1 VPRPVHFVGTV
12 QLFRWKPLGWL
23 LRQCGVIAVN
33 RVQDDRRAMRSV
45 LDTFEA
51 VYRVL
56 EAGDAVA
63 IFPEG
68 ITHND
73 PQLKTVKTGAAR
85 MALELEHRHGG
96 RLGLQIVPVGLTFTA
111 KEQYRSDA
119 LVCFGE
125 PIPVATFLEGY
136 EERQKDCIR
145 NLNGRIEES
154 IQRLMLHVPRLEEAR
169 VVEAVKRLYL
179 ERLRL
184 GSEVV
189 QEPVTPRAEE
199 LLLTRAIARAVGRV
213 FELDPDRAGNF
224 VRKLDHY
231 ERWLKRLR
239 LSEEALERDEGT
251 VKLALRCVS
260 LGAVAVL
267 GLPVALYGGLHRLLP
282 AAVVRWAVGR
292 FANVREHRPRSA
304 MVAILAGVIVFPAC
318 YAGYLLLGLYWLGW
332 PAGIW
337 YLLSLPVS
345 GLFAHSYFREARRL
359 FGGLRDAWVLLRART
374 ARRRL
379 SGWRAE
385 LIDEI
390 ETARRDYQAEAPGA
404 GRENSA

>member
-1 VPRPVHFVGTV
+1 
-12 QLFRWKPLGWL
+12 
-23 LRQCGVIAVN
+23 
-33 RVQDDRRAMRSV
+33 
-45 LDTFEA
+45 
-51 VYRVL
+51 
-56 EAGDAVA
+56 
-63 IFPEG
+63 
-68 ITHND
+68 
-73 PQLKTVKTGAAR
+73 
-85 MALELEHRHGG
+85 
-96 RLGLQIVPVGLTFTA
+96 
-111 KEQYRSDA
+111 
-119 LVCFGE
+119 
-125 PIPVATFLEGY
+125 
-136 EERQKDCIR
+136 
-145 NLNGRIEES
+145 
-154 IQRLMLHVPRLEEAR
+154 
-169 VVEAVKRLYL
+169 
-179 ERLRL
+179 
-184 GSEVV
+184 
-189 QEPVTPRAEE
+189 
-199 LLLTRAIARAVGRV
+199 V

-251 VKLALRCVS
+251 VKLALRSVS